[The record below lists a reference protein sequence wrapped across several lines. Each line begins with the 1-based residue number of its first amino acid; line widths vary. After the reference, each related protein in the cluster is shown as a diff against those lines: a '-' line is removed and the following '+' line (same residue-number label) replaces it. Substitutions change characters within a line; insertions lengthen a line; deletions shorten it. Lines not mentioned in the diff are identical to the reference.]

1 MCLDNF
7 LFLSDFLISFLLF
20 FVIRFS
26 ERSSRA
32 LKLLV
37 HISDC
42 P

>member
-7 LFLSDFLISFLLF
+7 LFLSNFLISFLLV